1 MGRADWAV
9 SITRWCLMAHYIMNI
24 AMNNGQS
31 ISHLWHYFPSLPMGL
46 EEEYRDLRQPAAF
59 SLYLDQM
66 VSPGHKELNPKSASI
81 STSAKRPHFP
91 SSFQAVLKSWLIF
104 PKHEKNSNITES
116 RSWDRWNRWCLHQCV
131 SQCRVDCYTVPA
143 WRQKD
148 CQWVVRHG
156 WCCWL
161 YDCLIQI
168 QCWELF

>member
-1 MGRADWAV
+1 
-9 SITRWCLMAHYIMNI
+9 
-24 AMNNGQS
+24 MNNGQS

-131 SQCRVDCYTVPA
+131 SMQSRLLHSPSLKAKGLSVGCET
-143 WRQKD
+143 
-148 CQWVVRHG
+148 WVVLLAVWLLDPNTVLRAILNSG
-156 WCCWL
+156 SFWCFYEVIMGPCWT
-161 YDCLIQI
+161 YMFENI
-168 QCWELF
+168 